1 MNQVNIPIRYLK
13 TFLENYK
20 VLERNKNLSRIISNR
35 DKVTAANV
43 VIDLETCQY
52 SLDIV
57 DSFQVIPSSVPVI
70 YEIINADPSFLTR
83 I

>member
-20 VLERNKNLSRIISNR
+20 VLERNKNLSRVISNR
-35 DKVTAANV
+35 DKVIAGNV
-43 VIDLETCQY
+43 VIDLESCQY
-52 SLDIV
+52 CLDIV
-57 DSFQVIPSSVPVI
+57 ESLQVTPSSVPVI
-70 YEIINADPSFLTR
+70 YDIINADPALLTR

>member
-20 VLERNKNLSRIISNR
+20 VLERNKNLSRVISNR
-35 DKVTAANV
+35 DKVIAGNV
-43 VIDLETCQY
+43 VIDLESCQY
-52 SLDIV
+52 CLDIV
-57 DSFQVIPSSVPVI
+57 ESFQVTPSSVPVI
-70 YEIINADPSFLTR
+70 YDIINADPVLLTR

>member
-20 VLERNKNLSRIISNR
+20 VLERNKNLSHILSNR
-35 DKVTAANV
+35 DRVIAGNV
-43 VIDLETCQY
+43 IIDLESCQY
-52 SLDIV
+52 CLDIV
-57 DSFQVIPSSVPVI
+57 ESLQVTPSSVPII
-70 YEIINADPSFLTR
+70 YEIINADPVLLTR

>member
-20 VLERNKNLSRIISNR
+20 VLERNKNLSLIISNR

-57 DSFQVIPSSVPVI
+57 DSFQVTPSSVPVI

>member
-20 VLERNKNLSRIISNR
+20 VLERNKNLSLIISNR

-52 SLDIV
+52 SLIL
-57 DSFQVIPSSVPVI
+57 FK
-70 YEIINADPSFLTR
+70 
-83 I
+83 

>member
-20 VLERNKNLSRIISNR
+20 VLERNKNLSRVISNR
-35 DKVTAANV
+35 DKVIAGNV
-43 VIDLETCQY
+43 IIDLESCQY
-52 SLDIV
+52 CLDIV
-57 DSFQVIPSSVPVI
+57 DSFQVTPFSVPVI